1 MIRFI
6 LRLGVLVLLAAS
18 IVLNVLALSGLFQR
32 DLIREKDRT
41 IARFESRVDDL
52 QRKNAELAAALD
64 EFDRVMR
71 AYQTQ
76 RIIRSEEINNLW
88 RIYTTIKDEVVP

>member
-52 QRKNAELAAALD
+52 QRKNAELSAALT
-64 EFDRVMR
+64 EFDRAMR
-71 AYQTQ
+71 EYEKQ
-76 RIIRSEEINNLW
+76 RIIKEEKLTKLLQ
-88 RIYTTIKDEVVP
+88 IYETVKVVP